1 MIAKNKKYAQLLTS
15 LFRIRKIHKTYIA
28 IVYGKVSTKI
38 KKLDHNIITFE
49 NNKKQTQKAL
59 TYLNVIKAEI

>member
-49 NNKKQTQKAL
+49 NKKNKLKKP
-59 TYLNVIKAEI
+59 